1 MVHDTSAM
9 MQPVFRFAPSPNG
22 LLHLGHAYS
31 ALLNEQEARRHG
43 GRLLLRIEDIDR
55 LRSRSEHV
63 QAIFEDLDWL
73 GIAFDGPVR
82 FQSAHMDDYSKAADS
97 LRRRGLLFAC
107 DCTRQRVAQEAKARA
122 LACPDQVSSD
132 PDGAP
137 LYAGHCLHTPPLH
150 DQPVA
155 WRLRMQAALQTVA
168 VGDLGYQAFAGHTQS
183 GGSDWLTRP
192 VAPQRWGDAVLLRK
206 DIATSYHLS
215 VVVDDALQG
224 VSHVVRGRD
233 LEAATDLHRLLQALL
248 GLPSPHYYH
257 HDLITDAE
265 GAKLA
270 KSRMSK
276 PLRLWREEGA
286 SPAQIRTMLGFAAS

>member
-1 MVHDTSAM
+1 
-9 MQPVFRFAPSPNG
+9 
-22 LLHLGHAYS
+22 
-31 ALLNEQEARRHG
+31 
-43 GRLLLRIEDIDR
+43 
-55 LRSRSEHV
+55 
-63 QAIFEDLDWL
+63 
-73 GIAFDGPVR
+73 
-82 FQSAHMDDYSKAADS
+82 
-97 LRRRGLLFAC
+97 
-107 DCTRQRVAQEAKARA
+107 
-122 LACPDQVSSD
+122 
-132 PDGAP
+132 
-137 LYAGHCLHTPPLH
+137 
-150 DQPVA
+150 
-155 WRLRMQAALQTVA
+155 MQAALQAVA
-168 VGDLGYQAFAGHTQS
+168 VGDLSYQAFAGHTES

-224 VSHVVRGRD
+224 VTHVVRGRD

-257 HDLITDAE
+257 HDLITDTD

-286 SPAQIRTMLGFAAS
+286 TPRMIRSMLGF

>member
-1 MVHDTSAM
+1 

-82 FQSAHMDDYSKAADS
+82 FQSAHMDDYRKAADT
-97 LRRRGLLFAC
+97 LQQRGLLFAC
-107 DCTRQRVAQEAKARA
+107 DCTRQRVAREAQA
-122 LACPDQVSSD
+122 LSGPDRLSTD

-137 LYAGHCLHTPPLH
+137 LYPGHCLHRPPH
-150 DQPVA
+150 QDQPVA
-155 WRLRMQAALQTVA
+155 WRLRMEAALQAVA
-168 VGDLGYQAFAGHTQS
+168 VDDLSYQAFAGLRDEQNS
-183 GGSDWLTRP
+183 EWITRP
-192 VAPQRWGDAVLLRK
+192 IAPQRWGDAVLLRK

-224 VSHVVRGRD
+224 VTHVVRGGD

-248 GLPSPHYYH
+248 GLPSPHYDH
-257 HDLITDAE
+257 HDLVTDAD
-265 GAKLA
+265 GTKLA

-276 PLRLWREEGA
+276 PLRQWREEGA
-286 SPAQIRTMLGFAAS
+286 SPAMIRNILGFAATESHSGRP

>member
-1 MVHDTSAM
+1 MVHDSGIM

-43 GRLLLRIEDIDR
+43 GKLLLRIEDIDR

-63 QAIFEDLDWL
+63 QAIFEDLEWL

-82 FQSAHMDDYSKAADS
+82 FQSAHMDDYRHAADT
-97 LRRRGLLFAC
+97 LRQRGLLFAC
-107 DCTRQRVAQEAKARA
+107 DCTRQRVARQAQLLSGSDEV
-122 LACPDQVSSD
+122 ACD

-137 LYAGHCLHTPPLH
+137 LYSRHCLHTPPLEGL
-150 DQPVA
+150 QVA
-155 WRLRMQAALQTVA
+155 WRLRMDAALQA
-168 VGDLGYQAFAGHTQS
+168 VVGHHLTYQAFAGHKNTQ
-183 GGSDWLTRP
+183 DTEWITQTIVPHL
-192 VAPQRWGDAVLLRK
+192 WGDAVLLRK

-224 VSHVVRGRD
+224 VTHVVRGRD

-248 GLPSPHYYH
+248 GLPTPHYYH
-257 HDLITDAE
+257 HDLITDAG

-286 SPAQIRTMLGFAAS
+286 SPAMIRTMLGFA

>member
-1 MVHDTSAM
+1 M

-224 VSHVVRGRD
+224 VSHVVRKRD
-233 LEAATDLHRLLQALL
+233 AQLSGCSHSRLLAMGRTQSYSGAPAVVLA
-248 GLPSPHYYH
+248 PSPPRA
-257 HDLITDAE
+257 DICPRPTAR
-265 GAKLA
+265 K
-270 KSRMSK
+270 
-276 PLRLWREEGA
+276 
-286 SPAQIRTMLGFAAS
+286 